1 MALTADQIKNSAL
14 TNEQKK
20 VLEGVRA
27 GTITAIDINASLIT
41 AEEKK
46 AFEAVRAGSATRVG
60 LSAMHLDP
68 LLKRLLLEH
77 AGV

>member
-1 MALTADQIKNSAL
+1 MALTANQIKNSAL

-20 VLEGVRA
+20 VLEAVRA
-27 GTITAIDINASLIT
+27 GTSSAVDINASLLTI
-41 AEEKK
+41 EEKK
-46 AFEAVRAGSATRVG
+46 ALDAVRAGTATRAG
-60 LSAMHLDP
+60 LNAMSLDP